1 MVYDL
6 VLTNA
11 MVVDGTRAKPYAADL
26 CIADGKIAEI
36 VPHFSGQ
43 SREVVDV
50 AGKAVAP
57 GFIDIHSHSDA
68 CPLVAFSPDGKLY
81 QGVTTEITGNC
92 GTSIIPSAPGKEA
105 MMQQYFVSETQMPIG
120 ELSLHGIYGM
130 NEYAQRAQENGSA
143 INYGVL
149 IGHGSLRGA
158 VMGFVDRDPDETEM
172 EQLKAVLERE
182 LQNGAFGMSLG
193 LIYPPSAFCKR
204 EELVELA
211 RVLKRY
217 DAILA
222 VHMRNEGPRIF
233 QAVEEMIDITRR
245 SGVHLQISHLKLMG
259 KPQWGRA
266 QELLELIEAARA
278 EGLNITCDQYPY
290 TATST
295 SLTALL
301 PHWAHDGGVPAMLE
315 RIQAPS
321 EQMKQEVAQEMENRG
336 GPAAVLVAGTYG
348 HHPEWEGKTIAQL
361 SQLLNMPAPDTAI
374 SVLARCGGKVSG
386 IYFTINEDD
395 MFRIMRDMNIAVGSD
410 GYGFSYDRV
419 ITPNNPHPRSFG
431 TFPRFLQT
439 VRDHGIMPL
448 EDAVYKMTGLPAAI
462 LGLKDRGV
470 IRSGMLAD
478 LTVFDPD
485 EVCDHSEYTDSVRK
499 PGGIVHTLVRGSFV
513 IRDGAYTGAKHGIV
527 LKKGS
532 NC

>member
-1 MVYDL
+1 MYDL
-6 VLTNA
+6 VLTGA
-11 MVVDGTRAKPYAADL
+11 TVVDGTRAKPYMADV
-26 CIADGKIAEI
+26 CIADGMIAEI
-36 VPHFSGQ
+36 TPCFSGE
-43 SREVVDV
+43 SREVVDIS
-50 AGKAVAP
+50 GKVIAP

-68 CPLVAFSPDGKLY
+68 CPLVSFAPEGKLY

-92 GTSIIPSAPGKEA
+92 GTSIVPSNPQDEA
-105 MMQQYFVSETQMPIG
+105 ASQQYFVSETQMPIG
-120 ELSLHGIYGM
+120 DLSLDGICGM
-130 NEYAQRAQENGSA
+130 EEYARRAQENGFP
-143 INYGVL
+143 INYGML
-149 IGHGSLRGA
+149 IGHGTLRGA
-158 VMGFVDRDPDETEM
+158 VMGFVDRDPDEQEM

-211 RVLKRY
+211 KVLKKY

-222 VHMRNEGPRIF
+222 VHMRNEGPRVF

-259 KPQWGRA
+259 KPQWGRG
-266 QELLELIEAARA
+266 QELLDMIRKARE

-301 PHWAHDGGVPAMLE
+301 PHWAHDGGVPAMRE
-315 RIQAPS
+315 RIKAPN
-321 EQMKQEVAQEMENRG
+321 EQMKREVAQEMENRG
-336 GPAAVLVAGTYG
+336 GPNAVLVAGTYG

-361 SQLLNMPAPDTAI
+361 SELLGMPAADTAI
-374 SVLARCGGKVSG
+374 HVLDQCGGKASG

-395 MFRIMRDMNIAVGSD
+395 MFLIMREMEIAVGSD
-410 GYGFSYDRV
+410 GYGFTYDRS
-419 ITPNNPHPRSFG
+419 ITRNNPHPRSFG
-431 TFPRFLQT
+431 TFPRFLQV
-439 VRDHGIMPL
+439 VRENNIMPL
-448 EDAVYKMTGLPAAI
+448 EDAVYKMTGLSAKI

-470 IRSGMLAD
+470 LQVGKLAD
-478 LTVFDPD
+478 ITVFDPD
-485 EVCDHSEYTDSVRK
+485 AVRDNSEYTDSVRK
-499 PGGIVHTLVRGSFV
+499 PDGICHTLVRGTFV
-513 IRDGAYTGAKHGIV
+513 VRDGVYVGSKNGSI
-527 LKKGS
+527 LKKS